1 MSEQLQID
9 MPEQQNI
16 RLPRK
21 QKIQLSEEQRLF
33 IQEVK
38 TGKNVLV
45 DACIGSG
52 KTTAIQY
59 LCEDLPQKHILYL
72 TYNKLLKVE
81 AKTKIKNENV
91 LVTNYHGFAYLA
103 LNKMG
108 KSAGISDLIQKF
120 NTEQPPIESYD
131 LLILDE
137 YQDIIF
143 NVYLRITLLLI
154 AFYCRNFSDLGGMT

>member
-59 LCEDLPQKHILYL
+59 LCDEMPQKHILYL
-72 TYNKLLKVE
+72 TYNKL
-81 AKTKIKNENV
+81 
-91 LVTNYHGFAYLA
+91 
-103 LNKMG
+103 
-108 KSAGISDLIQKF
+108 
-120 NTEQPPIESYD
+120 
-131 LLILDE
+131 
-137 YQDIIF
+137 
-143 NVYLRITLLLI
+143 
-154 AFYCRNFSDLGGMT
+154 